1 MKGAIYSRVSTSL
14 GKQSTS
20 RQVSDLIVY
29 AKSKG
34 FIINEEDIYEEY
46 ISGYKKLDE
55 RPELKRLKSKIDN
68 DNSYYSAIFV
78 WEISRI
84 ARDPIEGNII
94 INFFSEKNIP
104 IYVKEPEIVSLK
116 NGNRDGMFTIYFTI
130 LMEFANTEAL
140 LIKKRSRS
148 GIRDKI
154 KEGKSVGFINLPYGY
169 KKNDKGMLIIDKEE
183 EVIIKR
189 IFELSYNGY
198 GTKKIASILNA
209 DGVMTRYNKK
219 YTNLINFKETKK
231 PPINPANIKWKDG
244 TIYTILTNTIYKG
257 ERKVKTNPDDKSN
270 FSDFDYFKTPAI
282 ITKELWSEVQ
292 IKLSGRKDTSPKN
305 TQFVYILKDKLKC
318 SYCGNS
324 MFPRNRSNGKDRFYM
339 CSSKRTKSREC
350 LSKGLSIEHLDG
362 LVLEEIFKYEFNE
375 KSMGLIQENN
385 NMLSLNLN
393 NLKKIL
399 KSLNQDEESIL
410 KNIENS
416 KIAYLKDPISLEKY
430 YFDLKETYT
439 KDLNKLRKEIEET
452 KRKINLI
459 ETNVIDY
466 SDINNLVK
474 QLKKSKFDREICA
487 KIVDISIDKIYY
499 YSIDQYFALITIF
512 FKTSIFLPKL
522 DLIIYKKEKKASF
535 LNNRII
541 VMDFI
546 YDEFGRIKN
555 PYQDLSKFQNE
566 LIKKWEIKPFLFDS
580 FYHPN
585 TSNFLT
591 YIE

>member
-1 MKGAIYSRVSTSL
+1 MRGAIYSRVSTSL

-169 KKNDKGMLIIDKEE
+169 KKNDKGMLIIDEEE

-209 DGVMTRYNKK
+209 DGVKTRYNKK
-219 YTNLINFKETKK
+219 YNKLINFDNK
-231 PPINPANIKWKDG
+231 PPINPQNITWKDG
-244 TIYTILTNTIYKG
+244 TIYTILTNSIYKG

-270 FSDFDYFKTPAI
+270 SEKYDYFQAPAI
-282 ITKELWSEVQ
+282 IDKDYWNEIQ
-292 IKLSGRKDTSPKN
+292 IRLSKRLDSSPKN
-305 TQFVYILKDKLKC
+305 SKFIYILKDKLKC
-318 SYCGNS
+318 SFCGNS
-324 MFPRNRSNGKDRFYM
+324 MFARNRSNGKDRFYM
-339 CSSKRTKSREC
+339 CASRRTKSREC
-350 LSKGLSIEHLDG
+350 LNKGFSIENLDG
-362 LVLEEIFKYEFNE
+362 LVLDEIFKYEFNE
-375 KSMGLIQENN
+375 ESMIKIKDENN
-385 NMLSLNLN
+385 FSSLNLN
-393 NLKKIL
+393 NLKKIF
-399 KSLNQDEESIL
+399 KSIEQEEEDIL
-410 KNIENS
+410 KKIENS
-416 KIAYLKDPISLEKY
+416 KLAYLSDPIGLKDY
-430 YFDLKETYT
+430 YFNFIENKNKELV
-439 KDLNKLRKEIEET
+439 KKIKEKELIINKIKNIES
-452 KRKINLI
+452 K
-459 ETNVIDY
+459 VIDY
-466 SDINNLVK
+466 TNIEILIK
-474 QLKKSKFDREICA
+474 TLKDTEFDRDTCK
-487 KIVDISIDKIYY
+487 KIIDFSVDQILY
-499 YSIDQYFALITIF
+499 YSIDDHYALVTIF
-512 FKTSIFLPKL
+512 FKTSLLFKSIS
-522 DLIIYKKEKKASF
+522 LIIFKKEKKVCFFNKQKTISQF
-535 LNNRII
+535 K
-541 VMDFI
+541 
-546 YDEFGRIKN
+546 YDEFGRIQDPTKIISKIQNYKN
-555 PYQDLSKFQNE
+555 TYNWE
-566 LIKKWEIKPFLFDS
+566 LKPLFFDCKYNPS
-580 FYHPN
+580 PSEFILYN
-585 TSNFLT
+585 
-591 YIE
+591 